1 MNRVFFDCL
10 VSGTEKSLFVR
21 SRQYL
26 TDNFGMIRRR
36 ERSAALNERYY
47 CFRIRRYEM
56 VVMSAR
62 LFKLITLKNS
72 HKIGAKCY
80 T

>member
-1 MNRVFFDCL
+1 MNRVFLDCL

-36 ERSAALNERYY
+36 GRSAALNERYY